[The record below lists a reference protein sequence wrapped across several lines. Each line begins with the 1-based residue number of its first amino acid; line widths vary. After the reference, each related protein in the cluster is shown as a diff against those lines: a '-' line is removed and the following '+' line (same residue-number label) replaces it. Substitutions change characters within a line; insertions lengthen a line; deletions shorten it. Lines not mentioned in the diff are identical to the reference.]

1 LAASTVN
8 LKIYVW
14 ISTHDFPRQM
24 LEISGRAIINIKT
37 VLEEKGFNLT
47 ANITEVRLYQASNT
61 IRIQSGNPIENK

>member
-1 LAASTVN
+1 
-8 LKIYVW
+8 
-14 ISTHDFPRQM
+14 M